1 MGKDPKKPTR
11 EPEFINDVAVTYGTK
26 PGSGIVNDDG
36 TRNNKKTG
44 YWKWTGSD
52 WVKIRQKEYTTLLK
66 NQNYFKNPYG
76 ESSIETDQTV
86 NSGSIRY
93 PADVA
98 SGGDSAYVLF
108 SFYDYTP
115 PF

>member
-11 EPEFINDVAVTYGTK
+11 EPEFVNDVAVTYGTK
-26 PGSGIVNDDG
+26 PGSGIVNPDG

-76 ESSIETDQTV
+76 ESSICLLYTSPSPRDTAL
-86 NSGSIRY
+86 SRMPS
-93 PADVA
+93 
-98 SGGDSAYVLF
+98 SA
-108 SFYDYTP
+108 
-115 PF
+115 

>member
-1 MGKDPKKPTR
+1 MGTKGKKPTR
-11 EPEFINDVAVTYGTK
+11 KADFVNDVQITYGTK
-26 PGSGIVNDDG
+26 PGSGIVNKDG
-36 TRNNKKTG
+36 SRNNKNPTH
-44 YWKWTGSD
+44 WKWNGSA
-52 WVKIRQKEYTTLLK
+52 WVEIREKEYTTLLK
-66 NQNYFKNPYG
+66 NQDYFKNPYG

-108 SFYDYTP
+108 SFYD
-115 PF
+115 